1 MLVAEL
7 ELVALLELLV
17 DSPVSVEDE
26 AVLVSIGTVPG
37 PTTVPGLVTSA
48 LVLVSVAV
56 AGSELAVLD
65 WLDTALLAGELG
77 SALLDELL
85 VAVLDEDV
93 LVSVAVELWLVVLLE
108 LVAVLEELELV
119 AGSSLVAGVVGSAGL
134 AGSSGVASGM
144 SWYQIVQME
153 LLVTSP
159 WPFQ

>member
-65 WLDTALLAGELG
+65 WLDTALLACELG
-77 SALLDELL
+77 
-85 VAVLDEDV
+85 
-93 LVSVAVELWLVVLLE
+93 SVAVELWLVVLLE

>member
-7 ELVALLELLV
+7 AVDVLVAVLELLV
-17 DSPVSVEDE
+17 VLPVSVEDE
-26 AVLVSIGTVPG
+26 VVLVSIGTAPG
-37 PTTVPGLVTSA
+37 PTTVPGLVTSS

-65 WLDTALLAGELG
+65 WLDVLLEGVFG

-85 VAVLDEDV
+85 VAGLDEDV
-93 LVSVAVELWLVVLLE
+93 LVSVAVLL
-108 LVAVLEELELV
+108 AELELV

-134 AGSSGVASGM
+134 ASSSGVASGM
-144 SWYQIVQME
+144 SSYQMVQME